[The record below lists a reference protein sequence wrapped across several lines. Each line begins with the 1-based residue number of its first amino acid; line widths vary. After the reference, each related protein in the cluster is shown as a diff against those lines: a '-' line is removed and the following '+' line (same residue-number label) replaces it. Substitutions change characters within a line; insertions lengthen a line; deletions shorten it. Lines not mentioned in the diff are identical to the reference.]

1 MTGISMGGYGT
12 LKIAF
17 KHPER
22 FLAIAPMEPVIEPSL
37 KRLPDG
43 KRNTQYAIRN
53 TQYLVPNPGGRTTEI
68 GDFTKENS
76 K

>member
-53 TQYLVPNPGGRTTEI
+53 T
-68 GDFTKENS
+68 
-76 K
+76 